1 MKVGV
6 GDYAPGFSMNSVNKG
21 LIELSRYS
29 GASLVLVFGRYFG
42 CPVCQ
47 DDFDELMEL
56 SGKTDVPIVYFTQSL
71 EGSARKYLE
80 DYDIDFPVIPVP
92 KVDGYRVYK
101 DYGVGMMGFNTMLG
115 ILRRAGE
122 VKNKG
127 KVHGDYEGRETQSPA
142 DFVIDGG
149 GKIIHENRGLFD
161 ADALLEFLKSL

>member
-6 GDYAPGFSMNSVNKG
+6 GDNAPSFSMNSVNKG

-47 DDFDELMEL
+47 DDFDELIVL

-71 EGSARKYLE
+71 ESSARKYLE
-80 DYDIDFPVIPVP
+80 DYDVDFPVIPVP

-142 DFVIDGG
+142 DFVIDGD
-149 GKIIHENRGLFD
+149 GKIIHVNRGLFD
-161 ADALLEFLKSL
+161 TDALHEFLRSL

>member
-1 MKVGV
+1 MKVGL
-6 GDYAPGFSMNSVNKG
+6 GDNAPGFSINSVNKG
-21 LIELSRYS
+21 HIELSDYS
-29 GASLVLVFGRYFG
+29 GTNLVLVFGRYFG

-47 DDFDELMEL
+47 DDFDQLIEL

-80 DYDIDFPVIPVP
+80 GYTVDFPVIPVP
-92 KVDGYRVYK
+92 NKNGYQIYK

-122 VKNKG
+122 VKAKG

-142 DFVIDGG
+142 DFVIDGD
-149 GKIIHENRGLFD
+149 GKITHVNRGLFN
-161 ADALLEFLKSL
+161 AEAILEFLGP

>member
-6 GDYAPGFSMNSVNKG
+6 GDSAPGFRLDSVNNG
-21 LIELSRYS
+21 LIELSMYS

-47 DDFDELMEL
+47 DDFDQLIEL

-80 DYDIDFPVIPVP
+80 GYDVEFPVIPVP
-92 KVDGYRVYK
+92 NENGYKIYK

-115 ILRRAGE
+115 ILRRASE

-142 DFVIDGG
+142 DFVIDGN
-149 GKIIHENRGLFD
+149 GKIIRENRGLFD
-161 ADALLEFLKSL
+161 PDAILGFLGPL